1 MFTTLQHTLQDTLQ
15 NTLSKIQE
23 NIQDTFQTRD
33 TDDES
38 TPLLP
43 PPPSS
48 SQEQIQSHIKKIQS
62 NNKTKTLKKENFP
75 KVLTNQLYLDIR
87 QKELPETSYLSFT
100 NNTYTEHFQS
110 SLSRSWVCTKSSFYF
125 FIQAFYPNVFQ
136 HYASDNIIIL
146 SEEILDEYSNAIN
159 LKAEKITC
167 QP

>member
-33 TDDES
+33 EDDES

-48 SQEQIQSHIKKIQS
+48 SQEQIQSHIKKIQN
-62 NNKTKTLKKENFP
+62 NNKIKTLKKENFP

-100 NNTYTEHFQS
+100 NNTYKEHFKS
-110 SLSRSWVCTKSSFYF
+110 SMSRSWICTKSSFYF
-125 FIQAFYPNVFQ
+125 FIQAFYPDVFQ

-159 LKAEKITC
+159 LKAEKIT
-167 QP
+167 